1 MITCHGRPRGG
12 GGKNG
17 RLRPTLGNLWGPF
30 SPWDLWSF
38 SMLEL
43 LFSLWRTFCGPAS
56 PYKKIPWHVH
66 VIIVINI
73 QISIIGTILV
83 HVNSVCTIIHVRVVS
98 AIHRGASAHT
108 VVLFTSSLVVLH
120 THVDLILSL
129 LFCKCV

>member
-1 MITCHGRPRGG
+1 MITCHGSPRGG
-12 GGKNG
+12 GQEWPFAPP
-17 RLRPTLGNLWGPF
+17 LENLWGA
-30 SPWDLWSF
+30 
-38 SMLEL
+38 
-43 LFSLWRTFCGPAS
+43 LFSLGPLAFFHVGIAFLLVEDILWACL
-56 PYKKIPWHVH
+56 PVQKILWHVH
-66 VIIVINI
+66 VIFV
-73 QISIIGTILV
+73 ISIQVSIINTILV